1 MYMTYTTTENSVKS
15 YQDVNVQAIV
25 AQAHL
30 VRAVAFSNDLHAVI
44 SAVKKLVSN
53 VQAYFRVKA
62 TVRTLENLSD
72 TVLADIGIQR
82 GQIPSIARDLRNG
95 TYGVVALKT
104 ATIDTLDRKD
114 AKTITMAQSDLPLAA

>member
-1 MYMTYTTTENSVKS
+1 MTYTTTENGVKS
-15 YQDVNVQAIV
+15 YRDVNVQAIV

-30 VRAVAFSNDLHAVI
+30 ARAVAFSNDLHAVI

-104 ATIDTLDRKD
+104 ATIETLDRKD
-114 AKTITMAQSDLPLAA
+114 AKTTTMAQSDLPLAA